1 MPRGVAVFSI
11 ATRQLCLAL
20 GTEIGRARRER
31 RWSQAELA
39 GRVGVSV
46 GTVRAVESGA
56 PSVTLGV
63 AFEAAQVLGL
73 VLMGGPD
80 VAAAR
85 AAESRRVMQLL
96 PQRVRSVSV
105 DDDF

>member
-1 MPRGVAVFSI
+1 
-11 ATRQLCLAL
+11 
-20 GTEIGRARRER
+20 
-31 RWSQAELA
+31 
-39 GRVGVSV
+39 
-46 GTVRAVESGA
+46 
-56 PSVTLGV
+56 V